1 MGLSP
6 RLHNVLSY
14 SGAIYFFLTAYA
26 ANSNRIIW
34 LLVYLAPTLWTAH
47 FFRRAFESAVLFTY
61 RYERVFFFFFFFF
74 FFRFFLVFFFP
85 LTNTAS
91 PRLPAFPPSLCSA
104 ASTPWLMTFLE
115 CLYYWTFAHLIGRD
129 LGLADAGYRSTG
141 PATRAALIGTAVFMV
156 GEFGNF
162 LAHVLLSGLR
172 ENDPPGVVRR
182 RIPTGRMFALV
193 SCPHYFFEIVS
204 WVGFNIALPTTP
216 GLAFLG
222 LGGAILLKWGKERH
236 DRYRVM
242 FSGRDGKIKY
252 PEERRAVIPYIF

>member
-1 MGLSP
+1 
-6 RLHNVLSY
+6 
-14 SGAIYFFLTAYA
+14 
-26 ANSNRIIW
+26 
-34 LLVYLAPTLWTAH
+34 
-47 FFRRAFESAVLFTY
+47 
-61 RYERVFFFFFFFF
+61 
-74 FFRFFLVFFFP
+74 
-85 LTNTAS
+85 
-91 PRLPAFPPSLCSA
+91 
-104 ASTPWLMTFLE
+104 MTFLE